1 MGGDPRQWT
10 SLGRL
15 CWHLAELEEEGH
27 IQVKGRLLPGPAHPE
42 MVKAAA
48 LPENYMPKQKPMH
61 AEVDLFLLD
70 KAVLPNGQDI
80 NELAAAVKA
89 RGRGKKGQIAHT
101 WAANARH
108 MVPMLNWLMLADTA
122 GLQIG
127 PDCDGLLNFCDEEDS
142 SEMASADQAVSE
154 LVQGAAEGT
163 NGLLASRG
171 NADQGRSEDVDE
183 GQQEAAKGQ
192 GAAAQGA
199 DSTKATPMTVQ
210 QMLDSVALP
219 DDSPLAIA
227 PRSLHTVP
235 KQFQLQG
242 LHWMLARERQ
252 GDALGRYSSFFGL
265 SILVPHSG

>member
-1 MGGDPRQWT
+1 MQGKKSVHAAAVGGDPKQWT

-48 LPENYMPKQKPMH
+48 LPESHKAQNPMH

-70 KAVLPNGQDI
+70 KAVLANGQDI
-80 NELAAAVKA
+80 NELTEVVKA
-89 RGRGKKGQIAHT
+89 RSRGKKGQIAHT
-101 WAANARH
+101 WAASARH
-108 MVPMLNWLMLADTA
+108 MAPVLNWLMLADIA

-142 SEMASADQAVSE
+142 SNIIPADQAASA
-154 LVQGAAEGT
+154 LMQGAAEGS
-163 NGLLASRG
+163 NGLLASEG
-171 NADQGRSEDVDE
+171 KADHGPSGDLDNEQE
-183 GQQEAAKGQ
+183 EAAKGQ
-192 GAAAQGA
+192 AAPTQGPV
-199 DSTKATPMTVQ
+199 STKAAPMTVQ

-219 DDSPLAIA
+219 DDSPSAIA
-227 PRSLHTVP
+227 PSSLRTVP
-235 KQFQLQG
+235 KHFQLQG

-252 GDALGRYSSFFGL
+252 GDALGRYQSA
-265 SILVPHSG
+265 